1 MSFYGALVVAAE
13 YSVRRGA
20 YDLSSLETY
29 LPALKTC
36 VERHPFLSTAIRGHE
51 TNNPFFIR
59 PASFDLKEHICI
71 VRRNDIESE
80 EQLLKHV
87 ILDCHD
93 APFEPLDLHP
103 PWRIAVAALSSQ
115 DPNWER
121 CFIAFAYSHSHGDGK
136 SGLLFQRTLLDGLN
150 QDSLSPIT
158 SIIQS
163 SQKTLPT
170 PLDNS
175 LRISWG
181 YLLGPLFGHYLPAFI
196 PKLLGMPTAITP
208 VTSTTWTGVPMFHDP
223 QTFRTCME
231 IISIDG
237 ETLHNALNV
246 CRRHNAKLTAFMHQA
261 ILAAL
266 RKHLPENDFVS
277 QTPIDLRKFVPGT
290 QDNEMSCFASTTF
303 ILHQARPTTIDPHE
317 DYNSLMHAASQ
328 MTAQLARSVTTTDQ
342 PVGLLRYIRN
352 MRSWTLGQLGKDRDT
367 SYELSNIMSFDST
380 TAESNDNA
388 WRVERVIFSQP
399 ANVVGSPIS
408 FSAASVR
415 GGELVITASWQ
426 PGVLGVEGVEED
438 FMKELCKD
446 IESCFRKLTR
456 EIP

>member
-1 MSFYGALVVAAE
+1 VSFYGALVVAAE
-13 YSVRRGA
+13 YSVRRGS
-20 YDLSSLETY
+20 YDLLSFDTY
-29 LPALKTC
+29 LPALKLC
-36 VERHPFLSTAIRGHE
+36 VEMHPFLSTAIRGHE
-51 TNNPFFIR
+51 TNNPVFIR
-59 PASFDLKEHICI
+59 PASLDLKEHICI
-71 VRRNDIESE
+71 VRRNDIKSE

-93 APFEPLDLHP
+93 APFEHLDLHP
-103 PWRIAVAALSSQ
+103 PWRIAVAALSTQ
-115 DPNWER
+115 DPDWER
-121 CFIAFAYSHSHGDGK
+121 CLIIFAYSHSHGDGR
-136 SGLLFQRTLLDGLN
+136 SGLLFQRTFLDGLN
-150 QDSLSPIT
+150 QDNVSPIT
-158 SIIQS
+158 SIIQTS
-163 SQKTLPT
+163 PKPLPT
-170 PLDNS
+170 PLDDN

-208 VTSTTWTGVPMFHDP
+208 VTRTTWTGAPMFHDP
-223 QTFRTCME
+223 KTFRTCME

-237 ETLHNALNV
+237 ETLHNALIV

-266 RKHLPENDFVS
+266 RKHLPEKDFVS
-277 QTPIDLRKFVPGT
+277 QTPIDLRKFMPGM
-290 QDNEMSCFASTTF
+290 QDNEMGSFASTTF
-303 ILHQARPTTIDPHE
+303 NLHKAHPTTIAPHE
-317 DYNSLMHAASQ
+317 EYNSLMHAAAQ
-328 MTAQLARSVTTTDQ
+328 MTAQLARGVTASNQ

-380 TAESNDNA
+380 TAESNDNT
-388 WRVERVIFSQP
+388 WRVKRVIFSQP

-426 PGVLGVEGVEED
+426 PGALGVEGEETN
-438 FMKELCKD
+438 FMKGLCKD
-446 IESCFRKLTR
+446 IESCFRRLSR
-456 EIP
+456 EEP